1 MTTQTSGIAFET
13 RSAASTS
20 SDLLAAAGRVL
31 LAAIFVLSGVSK
43 LADPTGTIAYITS
56 AGLPAPSLA
65 YGVAV
70 AVELVGGLLLIAGI
84 RTRIVASA
92 LAAFSLAAAFG
103 FHANLADQNQFIHF
117 FKNVA
122 LAGGL
127 LQVAAFGSG
136 RFGFDRR

>member
-1 MTTQTSGIAFET
+1 MTSLALET
-13 RSAASTS
+13 RGASSTT
-20 SDLLAAAGRVL
+20 SDLLAATGRVL

-43 LADPTGTIAYITS
+43 LADPAGTIAYITS

-65 YGVAV
+65 YGAAV

-84 RTRIVASA
+84 RTRFVASA
-92 LAAFSLAAAFG
+92 IAAFSLAAAFG